1 MDRWMDGWDVLWIYR
16 FSHPIIHLFILASI
30 YPFICPS
37 IHLPIHSFTHL
48 LIHPCIYVC
57 RSSIVSLTIKRSNTS
72 GYSYQMGHQ
81 WCGTCCTVST
91 LISIHLFNY
100 TFLSSS
106 SISWSSSLLSSKI
119 IIIYHRYHHHLHH
132 HYHHHLYYDITSRW

>member
-1 MDRWMDGWDVLWIYR
+1 MDRWDELWIYR
-16 FSHPIIHLFILASI
+16 LSHLTIHLFIHPSI
-30 YPFICPS
+30 YPC
-37 IHLPIHSFTHL
+37 IHLPIHLSIHTSIYPSIHPFTHL
-48 LIHPCIYVC
+48 LIHPCIYVF
-57 RSSIVSLTIKRSNTS
+57 RSSIVSLTTKHSNTS

-106 SISWSSSLLSSKI
+106 II
-119 IIIYHRYHHHLHH
+119 VIIITIIIYIMISL
-132 HYHHHLYYDITSRW
+132 LDDKLQNTVGK